1 MPAIGIN
8 DTELYYEL
16 TGGGSETVVLLNGIS
31 MNTAAWAL
39 QEPALAAR
47 YRVLRYDL
55 RGQLQSGKPDTPSY
69 PMPQHAADLAALLDQ
84 LGIAR
89 AHLVGLSYGGAV
101 AQHFALDYP
110 QRLDKLVLAATLA
123 WSDPVNE
130 AIAASWE
137 AAARTANPTLR
148 FDIGLPLTFGANY
161 LQQQADKIPLLR
173 EFASR
178 QPWPPLARL
187 VNGMRAHDV
196 RSRLAAVRAP
206 TLVLVGED
214 DRFTPLYHARL
225 LANLIPA
232 ARLMVVPG
240 SGHALPLELP
250 HQFNQLVLDFLAGS
264 A

>member
-1 MPAIGIN
+1 MPLIDVN
-8 DTELYYEL
+8 DTALYYEL
-16 TGGGSETVVLLNGIS
+16 TGNGSETVVLLNGIS
-31 MNTAAWAL
+31 MSTAAWAL
-39 QEPALAAR
+39 QEPELAAR

-55 RGQLQSGKPDTPSY
+55 RGQLQSGKPEAPSY
-69 PMPQHAADLAALLDQ
+69 PMPQHAADLAALLDR

-123 WSDPVNE
+123 WSDPVND
-130 AIAASWE
+130 AIADSWE
-137 AAARTANPTLR
+137 AAAHSADPALR

-161 LQQQADKIPLLR
+161 LQQQADRISLLR
-173 EFASR
+173 EFACR
-178 QPWPPLARL
+178 QPWQPLARL
-187 VNGMRAHDV
+187 VSGMRAHDV
-196 RSRLAAVRAP
+196 RARLATVRAP

-214 DRFTPLYHARL
+214 DRFTPLYHARR
-225 LANLIPA
+225 LASLIPA
-232 ARLMVVPG
+232 ARLTVVPG

-250 HQFNQLVLDFLAGS
+250 QQFNQLLLDFLAGK